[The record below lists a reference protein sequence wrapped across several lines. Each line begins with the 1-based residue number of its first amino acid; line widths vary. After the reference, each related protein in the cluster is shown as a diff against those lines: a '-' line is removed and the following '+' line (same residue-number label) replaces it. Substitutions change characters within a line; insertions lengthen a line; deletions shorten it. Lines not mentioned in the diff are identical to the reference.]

1 MLKHGILGLL
11 NYQNMTG
18 YEVMEAFRDSL
29 NHFWYA
35 QTSQIYKELQTL
47 EQNGWVSKQ
56 VVFQTGKPN
65 KNIYSITEDGKTEL
79 LSWLADG
86 GAMLNSRNNILMKVF
101 FMGERS
107 RKENIT
113 YFKQLKQECEEF
125 LVKLA
130 AVPKY
135 IETYGNYIEEKE
147 KTAYWQMTM
156 DFGRRNMQTYIDW
169 TQACIDRLEHMERPE

>member
-11 NYQNMTG
+11 NYQSMTG

-29 NHFWYA
+29 NHFWHA

-56 VVFQTGKPN
+56 VIFQTGKPN
-65 KNIYSITEDGKTEL
+65 KNVYSITENGKTEL

-86 GAMLNSRNNILMKVF
+86 GTMLNSRNSILMRVF

-107 RKENIT
+107 REENIAW
-113 YFKQLKQECEEF
+113 FQRLKQECEEF
-125 LVKLA
+125 LSKLA

-135 IETYGNYIEEKE
+135 IETYASYVEDKE
-147 KTAYWQMTM
+147 KAAYWQMTM

-169 TQACIDRLEHMERPE
+169 AQECIDRLEKGD